1 MKKNFLISFILIFI
15 STFSVLS
22 QTSTRK
28 EIDRPKADKGPT
40 KVTVY
45 AAILNINE
53 IDAAAQTI
61 TCNVYF
67 AATWK
72 DPRLAHNSKMS
83 IIKPI
88 DEIWNPQIV
97 IVNRQN
103 MILTMPN
110 EAEIQPDGTVI
121 YRQRIFGQFSQNL
134 DFRNFPFDRQ
144 NFKIVLAATDYNP
157 EEIEFSLDSVQ
168 QTFISKELTVKDWDI
183 LSFYDVSKPYSII
196 PGAKSNASMSF
207 EITAERKSSYYIFSF
222 MIPFFLIIMM
232 SMGVFWLDPKLPSP
246 QISVAVTS
254 MLTLIAYR
262 FTIADSLPKISYLT
276 RMDIFIFCSSV
287 LIFLTFSEAIVTAA
301 LAAKS
306 KEALA
311 MRIDL
316 YSRWVFPVIY
326 AIVILIAFVIY

>member
-1 MKKNFLISFILIFI
+1 MKKNLLISFILIFTSI
-15 STFSVLS
+15 FSVLS

-28 EIDRPKADKGPT
+28 EIDRPLSDKGPT

-67 AATWK
+67 VTTWK
-72 DPRLAHNSKMS
+72 DARLAHNSKMS

-97 IVNRQN
+97 SVNRQN
-103 MILTMPN
+103 IILTMPN
-110 EAEIQPDGTVI
+110 NAEIQPDGTVI

-134 DFRNFPFDRQ
+134 DFKNFPFDKQ
-144 NFKIVLAATDYNP
+144 KFKIVLAATDYNP
-157 EEIEFSLDSVQ
+157 EEIEFSVDSVQ
-168 QTFISKELTVKDWDI
+168 QTFISKELTIKDWNI
-183 LSFYDVSKPYSII
+183 LSFYGISKPYSMI
-196 PGAKSNASMSF
+196 PGAKSLSSLSF

-222 MIPFFLIIMM
+222 MIPFVLIIMM
-232 SMGVFWLDPKLPSP
+232 SMGVFWLELPAP
-246 QISVAVTS
+246 QIYVAVTS

-276 RMDIFIFCSSV
+276 RLDIFIFCSSV
-287 LIFLTFSEAIVTAA
+287 LIFLTLSEAVVTTA
-301 LAAKS
+301 LAARG
-306 KEALA
+306 EEILA
-311 MRIDL
+311 KRIDL
-316 YSRWVFPVIY
+316 YSRWVFPVVY
-326 AIVILIAFVIY
+326 FVVFLVSFVF

>member
-1 MKKNFLISFILIFI
+1 MKKYFLILLILVFAYNL
-15 STFSVLS
+15 SVS
-22 QTSTRK
+22 QVVTRK
-28 EIDRPKADKGPT
+28 EIDRPMSNKGPT

-61 TCNVYF
+61 SCNVYF

-103 MILTMPN
+103 MIQTMPN

-222 MIPFFLIIMM
+222 MIPFVLIIMM
-232 SMGVFWLDPKLPSP
+232 SMGVFWLNPKQPAP
-246 QISVAVTS
+246 QVSVAVTS

-306 KEALA
+306 NEALA
-311 MRIDL
+311 LRIDL
-316 YSRWVFPVIY
+316 YSRWIFPSVYIIVFL
-326 AIVILIAFVIY
+326 ASFVF

>member
-1 MKKNFLISFILIFI
+1 MKKYFLILLILVFAYNL
-15 STFSVLS
+15 SVS
-22 QTSTRK
+22 QVVTRK
-28 EIDRPKADKGPT
+28 EIDRPMSNKGPT

-61 TCNVYF
+61 SCNVYF

-72 DPRLAHNSKMS
+72 DVRLAHYSKLS

-103 MILTMPN
+103 MIQTMPN

-222 MIPFFLIIMM
+222 MIPFVLIIMM
-232 SMGVFWLDPKLPSP
+232 SMGVFWLDPKQPAP
-246 QISVAVTS
+246 QVSVAVTS

-306 KEALA
+306 NEALA
-311 MRIDL
+311 LRIDL
-316 YSRWVFPVIY
+316 YSRWIFPSVYIIVFL
-326 AIVILIAFVIY
+326 ASFVF